1 MPQIGPDDER
11 IDTEVDQDEE
21 LACDEQH
28 VADLDDQAKV
38 MLSTFTTVRSKIQD
52 VLRSEAAIKSFELSI
67 EADRKRLQKSLEAA
81 KLGLRN
87 ARVQMAVELEK
98 VDGIGFMK
106 AADLIKEANRA

>member
-1 MPQIGPDDER
+1 MP
-11 IDTEVDQDEE
+11 QDEE
-21 LACDEQH
+21 TVAGDHEVDEEVTCDEQH

-52 VLRSEAAIKSFELSI
+52 VLRAEAGIKSFELSI

-106 AADLIKEANRA
+106 AADRIKEANRA